1 METIKVKNMTTLKD
15 FSALC
20 RASLYLSGN
29 TQEAEKGGFSFE
41 VNRKVTGTTV
51 IVITE
56 EYI

>member
-1 METIKVKNMTTLKD
+1 METIKIKNMTTLKD

-41 VNRKVTGTTV
+41 INVKITGTMV

-56 EYI
+56 A